1 MSLDNP
7 TENTRWHAPRH
18 VVMERNGLVVLL
30 DPETPNW
37 IATDA
42 RGARIL
48 SWLDGRSTLDEVAA
62 HYAREFGV
70 LGPKAWLHVNRL
82 VREAARRGFAAAGP
96 FATPAYPGRAHYLEP
111 RLRELWIHTNNSCNL
126 ACEHCLVSS
135 GPDGDKGMGRE
146 RVTALVDEAAG
157 LGVRRFYL
165 TGGEPFLRRDI
176 FDLIARVTG
185 AHGRELR
192 VLTNGLLF
200 RGSVLEALKRQD
212 PKLLSLQVSLDG
224 ATPETN
230 DPIRG
235 KGTFERALAG
245 IRMLVAAG
253 FAPTISTVIT
263 KGNVGEMEAM
273 VRLVKDTGAS
283 SWHLLW
289 IHRKGRWASL
299 NGSFVAPAAL
309 HAALREAQVEAERL
323 GVVIDNVA
331 SFRARVNGAPGTRID
346 LSNAGV
352 ESLCVYS
359 DGRVFP
365 SAATVQYE
373 VLQIGRWKG
382 GNLGALLEGS
392 DVARRLR
399 SFTVAQKPVCN
410 TCQFKFLCGGGDLEH
425 SFSYSLGRTPMNG
438 DGSFDYLDPYCDL
451 YQGLIT
457 DRIFELASEG
467 RQAHRTVTGYD
478 APTIYH
484 AMGDRNLACAPGGD
498 LDAYAPVQTSHSNCV
513 LSMDPE
519 KPHALVQEFYARA
532 AETPQAALCC
542 PINYDGA
549 DTAHIPKEVIDRFYG
564 CGGPMSVAAAEPGET
579 VVDFGSG
586 AGIDVFIAAKK
597 VGPGGR
603 AIGVDM
609 TDPMLGVAGQS
620 RTQVAEKLG
629 YDVVEF
635 RKGFL
640 EEVPVGDATA
650 DLVTS
655 NCVINLSADKP
666 KVFREMWRVLRDHG
680 RVVVSDIVSEKR
692 LPPDL
697 TVNVHLWGECISG
710 ALSEDEFM
718 GELEKAGFF
727 GLAVLKKQ
735 FWKEVEG
742 YDFFS
747 ITVRGFKFAKKAGCV
762 FKGHRAVYLGPYV
775 SVMDEEGHLFPRGQ
789 EIEVCTDTLAKL
801 SHAPYKGA
809 FALIEPDGDVPE
821 VDPAG
826 CADGACAPGCC

>member
-1 MSLDNP
+1 MD
-7 TENTRWHAPRH
+7 
-18 VVMERNGLVVLL
+18 
-30 DPETPNW
+30 
-37 IATDA
+37 
-42 RGARIL
+42 
-48 SWLDGRSTLDEVAA
+48 
-62 HYAREFGV
+62 RE
-70 LGPKAWLHVNRL
+70 RL
-82 VREAARRGFAAAGP
+82 V
-96 FATPAYPGRAHYLEP
+96 
-111 RLRELWIHTNNSCNL
+111 
-126 ACEHCLVSS
+126 
-135 GPDGDKGMGRE
+135 
-146 RVTALVDEAAG
+146 ALIDEAAA
-157 LGVRRFYL
+157 LGVGRFYF
-165 TGGEPFLRRDI
+165 TGGEPFLRRDL
-176 FDLIARVTG
+176 FELIERVTKR
-185 AHGRELR
+185 HGRELR
-192 VLTNGLLF
+192 ILTNGLLF
-200 RGSVLEALKRQD
+200 RGAVLEALKRQD

-230 DPIRG
+230 DRLRG
-235 KGTFERALAG
+235 EGSFDGAIAG
-245 IRMLVAAG
+245 IRTLAEAG
-253 FAPTISTVIT
+253 FAPTLSTVIT
-263 KGNVGEMEAM
+263 KDNVGEMEAI
-273 VRLVKDTGAS
+273 VRLVKQTGAA

-289 IHRKGRWASL
+289 IHRKGRWANL
-299 NGSFVAPAAL
+299 NGSFVLPAAL
-309 HAALREAQVEAERL
+309 HAALRKAQAEAERL

-365 SAATVQYE
+365 SAATVQYD
-373 VLQIGRWKG
+373 VLEIGRWNG

-399 SFTVAQKPVCN
+399 SFSVEQKPVCN
-410 TCQFKFLCGGGDLEH
+410 TCKFKFLCGGGDLEH

-438 DGSFDYLDPYCDL
+438 HGSFDYLDPYCDL
-451 YQGLIT
+451 YQGMIS

-467 RQAHRTVTGYD
+467 RQAHRSGTGYN
-478 APTIYH
+478 APVIYH

-513 LSMDPE
+513 LPMDIE
-519 KPHALVQEFYARA
+519 KPRTLVQEFYARA

-549 DTAHIPKEVIDRFYG
+549 DTAHIPKEVIERFYG
-564 CGGPMSVAAAEPGET
+564 CGGPMSVAGVLPGET

-597 VGPGGR
+597 VGPKGR

-609 TDPMLGVAGQS
+609 TDPMLGVAGRSQA
-620 RTQVAEKLG
+620 RVAERLG
-629 YDVVEF
+629 YDAVEF

-640 EEVPVGDATA
+640 EEVPVEDGTA
-650 DLVTS
+650 NLVTS

-666 KVFREMWRVLRDHG
+666 KVFREMWRVLEDHG
-680 RVVVSDIVSEKR
+680 RIVVSDIVSEKK

-710 ALSEDEFM
+710 ALSEEEFM
-718 GELEKAGFF
+718 AELEKAGFF
-727 GLAVLKKQ
+727 GLSVLKKQ

-742 YDFFS
+742 YAFFS
-747 ITVRGFKFAKKAGCV
+747 ITVRGFKFGKKAGCV
-762 FKGHRAVYLGPYV
+762 FKGHRAIYLGPYV

-789 EIEVCTDTLAKL
+789 AVEICTDTLAKL

-809 FALIEPDGDVPE
+809 FALVESDGVAAAVE
-821 VDPAG
+821 SAG